1 MSVTEFICS
10 LFIPPKTYR
19 TFGMRVTIMDHGCE
33 VNSLGAQ
40 KIVIVS
46 PVDTLLQREYGK
58 EITIKS
64 DAVFDYFKNG
74 QEAYLPF
81 MENPEYD
88 SELLKSEKVVIRN
101 DLLGNL
107 VNLRPGFRAIFIS
120 SKRPPSGGLFL
131 VHYFELRFS
140 IISAAMFGGTSS

>member
-64 DAVFDYFKNG
+64 DAVFDYFKNC

-88 SELLKSEKVVIRN
+88 PELLQSEKVVIRN
-101 DLLGNL
+101 DLLG
-107 VNLRPGFRAIFIS
+107 I
-120 SKRPPSGGLFL
+120 
-131 VHYFELRFS
+131 
-140 IISAAMFGGTSS
+140 

>member
-1 MSVTEFICS
+1 MNI
-10 LFIPPKTYR
+10 LAILQRILAYR
-19 TFGMRVTIMDHGCE
+19 KEAPHERHWIHLLPLHSAQNLSYIWYAGTIIDHGYE

-81 MENPEYD
+81 TENPEYD
-88 SELLKSEKVVIRN
+88 PELLQSEKVVIWN
-101 DLLGNL
+101 DLLG
-107 VNLRPGFRAIFIS
+107 I
-120 SKRPPSGGLFL
+120 
-131 VHYFELRFS
+131 
-140 IISAAMFGGTSS
+140 